1 MEAETRKRM
10 LKSFG
15 AAPDQLAA
23 ALKAIDSDLWQQSPA
38 PNEWNIRQIIFHL
51 ADSEANYYVR
61 LRKGIAESGGMVVAF
76 DQDLW
81 SNALDY
87 PGRSTDEALALF
99 RLLRTTSH
107 QLLVQLPEKVWTN
120 WVQHSERGKLTLE
133 DLVRT
138 GENHVAEHLKQ
149 IEATVKR
156 LRNQ

>member
-1 MEAETRKRM
+1 MDSVTRNSM

-15 AAPDQLAA
+15 AAPAQLEA
-23 ALKAIDSDLWQQSPA
+23 ALKAIDSDLWQRSPA
-38 PNEWNIRQIIFHL
+38 PNEWYIRQIIFHL

-87 PGRSTDEALALF
+87 PGRTTVEALALF

-107 QLLVQLPEKVWTN
+107 QLLVQLPEKTWSN

-133 DLVRT
+133 DLLRT
-138 GENHVAEHLKQ
+138 GETHVVEHLKQ
-149 IEATVKR
+149 IEATVRQLK
-156 LRNQ
+156 NQ